1 MNNNSIYDII
11 KSSIIDGKLPEDF
24 SLPKLHSE
32 DEMVFVDGGLD
43 GVYTFH
49 MPLVEMSKEDYSK
62 MAKAITLASDRDFN
76 SATELFEE
84 ISRNNRAISIHDT
97 MQEYILENKEKI
109 RAGNLYE
116 FSIGLIELSNNI
128 ECIKYGLTIL
138 EIMNTN
144 NEELKDVIR
153 TLALSD
159 EFTLFCVLIMNTW
172 SKGNDDIFETAKNV
186 YGWGRIQAVRFLR
199 PLMPRD
205 EEIRMWMLKE
215 GINNYVSPSYSAL
228 TIWREGNIGSI
239 LFVEPTQEEFK
250 YIGRILDAMLDED
263 AVAGIS
269 TLDKRKEILLKYLEK
284 AKKFSLNIGDYET
297 IYNISKYGEE
307 INEDEIVK
315 QAKDL
320 LTSFN
325 AKEKVIDAVK
335 QGHSLNLAI
344 DLNIDVKPYVLKLIK
359 DNFKEKNHLCRYL
372 AHDKNYRK
380 ELLNIYNQN
389 LNLDE
394 IKTKATTSL
403 GLGKEYW
410 KESAL
415 EFLLQELR
423 PYPLEGIEFVETGL
437 QASPTRTRNS
447 AISVLQNWVSNK
459 KKALLELLPNIYSLI
474 SELVQEEPVDNIK
487 DNMNSLLNGEIEFK
501 EKEYVLEEER
511 IDQETLNILSDAI
524 SDIGVWQW
532 WHKQDDMIQ
541 MEFGCVQLYDEFKEE
556 KQAHSSTIALRFN
569 NNSFAMF
576 LDNFEKEDE
585 KKWFDKLYDDEI
597 NPFDLE
603 GFEFKFNDGKYVNEI
618 FEAYKNKHTI
628 KELID
633 EDIVSCKYILAAKCY
648 DVAFVVGGNKLEIL
662 THQGI
667 LSEDDIK
674 KANEKW
680 WKYWEDYWHL
690 RNTKDAYEKDPAC
703 ELTIPVRDN

>member
-1 MNNNSIYDII
+1 MNANSIYEII
-11 KSSIIDGKLPEDF
+11 KNSLIDGKLPEDF

-43 GVYTFH
+43 GIYTYH
-49 MPLVEMSKEDYSK
+49 MHLPEMSKEDYSK
-62 MAKAITLASDRDFN
+62 MVKAITLASDRDFN

-97 MQEYILENKEKI
+97 MQKYILDNSVDI
-109 RAGNLYE
+109 QAGNMYE
-116 FSIGLIELSNNI
+116 FSIGLLELSNNM
-128 ECIKYGLTIL
+128 ECIKYALTIL
-138 EIMNTN
+138 ELLNTN
-144 NEELKDVIR
+144 NEELKNTIR

-159 EFTLFCVLIMNTW
+159 EFTLFCVLVMNTW
-172 SKGNDDIFETAKNV
+172 PKGNDDIFEVCKKV
-186 YGWGRIQAVRFLR
+186 YGWGRIQAVRYLR

-263 AVAGIS
+263 AVPGIS

-297 IYNISKYGEE
+297 IYDISKYGEE

-315 QAKDL
+315 QAKEL

-359 DNFKEKNHLCRYL
+359 DNFKEKNYLCRYI

-389 LNLDE
+389 LNLDD
-394 IKTKATTSL
+394 IKAKATNTL

-415 EFLLQELR
+415 EYLLQELR
-423 PYPLEGIEFVETGL
+423 PYPLEGIEYVEAGL
-437 QASPTRTRNS
+437 QTSPTRTRNF

-459 KKALLELLPNIYSLI
+459 KKALLDLLPNIHSLI
-474 SELVQEEPVDNIK
+474 SELIEEEPVDSIK
-487 DNMNSLLNGEIEFK
+487 ESMNSLLNGEIEFK
-501 EKEYVLEEER
+501 EKEYVLEEET
-511 IDQETLNILSDAI
+511 IDQETLDILSDAI

-532 WHKQDDMIQ
+532 WYKQDDMFQI
-541 MEFGCVQLYDEFKEE
+541 EFGCVQLYDEHKEA
-556 KQAHSSTIALRFN
+556 KQAHSSTIALRFLDN
-569 NNSFAMF
+569 PFAMF
-576 LDNFEKEDE
+576 LDNFEKDDE

-603 GFEFKFNDGKYVNEI
+603 GFEFKFNDGKYVNEV
-618 FEAYKNKHTI
+618 FEEYKNKHTI

-633 EDIVSCKYILAAKCY
+633 EDIISCKYILAAKCY
-648 DVAFVVGGNKLEIL
+648 DVAFVVGGNELEVVS
-662 THQGI
+662 HHGN
-667 LSEDDIK
+667 LSKEDIK
-674 KANEKW
+674 EANEKW
-680 WKYWEDYWHL
+680 WDYWNDYWKL
-690 RNTKDAYEKDPAC
+690 RNSKDAYEKDPAC